1 MQQNMNNDLKELQ
14 AALKAYG
21 QLAPHANSI
30 QQIQKICN
38 DLSAQAAC
46 INQLPS
52 LEQAYKLYQQAYPA
66 ILQLQRIYPKLYAQA
81 VAQSPA
87 APPLPVEELNGMIA
101 DMPEP
106 KAWYKSID
114 KKKLNCTAV
123 FLQGI
128 LTSLSEITSDES
140 SKELLAFL
148 SISISTVLFILNLN
162 NEENKV

>member
-1 MQQNMNNDLKELQ
+1 MQNMNNELEGLQ
-14 AALKAYG
+14 AALKAYE
-21 QLAPHANSI
+21 QLAPHADSI

-87 APPLPVEELNGMIA
+87 TPPLPVEELNGVIA

-106 KAWYKSID
+106 EAWYKSID
-114 KKKLNCTAV
+114 KKKLQANLD
-123 FLQGI
+123 FLK
-128 LTSLSEITSDES
+128 EISATLLGASSDDDIKMVAGS
-140 SKELLAFL
+140 LLALAAIITLILRL
-148 SISISTVLFILNLN
+148 SYKDSET
-162 NEENKV
+162 